1 MLLPLGKG
9 FFTAVKIGT
18 TRNGLLIQII
28 MPKFSIGDIVVL
40 KSDQDDNFPIYMTVE
55 EIDASLITCVWRVD
69 KGFSNRTFPEDTLVK
84 CNN

>member
-1 MLLPLGKG
+1 
-9 FFTAVKIGT
+9 
-18 TRNGLLIQII
+18 

-40 KSDQDDNFPIYMTVE
+40 KSDQDNDFPIYMTVE

-69 KGFSNRTFPEDTLVK
+69 KGFSSRTFPEDALVK